1 MTLVSDGSPDPPP
14 LLKVSADLSSEGA
27 DMDKLSK
34 EMDRLQNAI
43 EAANGWELD
52 RVLDRAM
59 DALRC
64 PDGEALV
71 ANLSGKDTSL
81 VRARSGLLWPGLM
94 GTCRSE
100 EQIGSG

>member
-1 MTLVSDGSPDPPP
+1 MSG
-14 LLKVSADLSSEGA
+14 EGA

-71 ANLSGKDTSL
+71 ANLSGEVAISQARALPELLAEFYVDSQRKQRWVL
-81 VRARSGLLWPGLM
+81 VTAERKQSAQVNQATLTLIS
-94 GTCRSE
+94 
-100 EQIGSG
+100 